1 MKRWMNYA
9 VAGVFLATGSITAN
23 AQETENRVAVKTDW
37 SVYVEDN
44 PTECWA
50 VSAPRETVNTDANG
64 NIKAVRRGE
73 IYMLVFNRPSESI
86 KGQIQFAGG
95 YPFAPGSTVSV
106 QIGDSKFDL
115 FTEGES
121 AWPASG
127 AEDAKIIAAMKRG
140 ASATVTGRSSRGTIT
155 KDTFS
160 LLGFTAAVEEAESR
174 CAN

>member
-1 MKRWMNYA
+1 MTSWMRQAVLGAA
-9 VAGVFLATGSITAN
+9 VAALPLTAL
-23 AQETENRVAVKTDW
+23 AQETANRVAVKTDW

-64 NIKAVRRGE
+64 NIKAVRRGD
-73 IYMLVFNRPSESI
+73 IYMLIFYRPSESI

-95 YPFAPGSTVSV
+95 YPFAPGSTVTV

-121 AWPASG
+121 AWPASA
-127 AEDAKIIAAMKRG
+127 AEDAKLISAMKRG
-140 ASATVTGRSSRGTIT
+140 ANAVVTGRSARGTVT

-160 LLGFTAAVEEAESR
+160 LLGFTAAVDEAGTR
-174 CAN
+174 CTK

>member
-1 MKRWMNYA
+1 MTRWMKYA
-9 VAGVFLATGSITAN
+9 VASAILATAPVAAN

-50 VSAPRETVNTDANG
+50 VSAPRETVNTDADG
-64 NIKAVRRGE
+64 NIKAVRRGD
-73 IYMLVFNRPSESI
+73 IYMLVFYRPSESI
-86 KGQIQFAGG
+86 TGQIQFAGG

-121 AWPASG
+121 AWPATA
-127 AEDAKIIAAMKRG
+127 AEDGKIIAAMKRG
-140 ASATVTGRSSRGTIT
+140 ADAVVTGRSARGTVT

-160 LLGFTAAVEEAESR
+160 LLGFTAAVDEAQSR